1 MYKKNGFQKLFTED
15 KKKSN
20 WGKQLDRSAIEKK
33 KKIDDD
39 SNKDVISTKLIS
51 TST

>member
-1 MYKKNGFQKLFTED
+1 MYKKLFTED

-20 WGKQLDRSAIEKK
+20 SGKQLDRSAIEKKK

-51 TST
+51 TSM